1 MSRGPASVIV
11 DSAGNLVGVVLD
23 GTTYRLQVEAKIIG
37 GVSGVSA
44 DVVTEGTRNAQSIEY
59 PELLAAVERIGAR
72 LDTVCAQLAAIT
84 DERDPL

>member
-44 DVVTEGTRNAQSIEY
+44 DRHS
-59 PELLAAVERIGAR
+59 
-72 LDTVCAQLAAIT
+72 TV
-84 DERDPL
+84 RRR